1 MRVVGSRRAPS
12 RSSHAATSPSRSS
25 HLTMAETPLAES
37 RMPLRIAAYVAAMS
51 VVFPST
57 LAISAGRAV
66 YQRVAK
72 GTPDAILP
80 TGRINPIAQ
89 GGGYAGQM
97 YFAKPL
103 DQARLQSALD
113 SMADDAGIPREQA
126 RVDMATN
133 VDGSAPRGSHEG
145 TMDFAAL
152 VDGPGGPGKGWFSG
166 WDNERDVSLRC
177 NNGAEGE
184 LSVVQF
190 SLPGGA
196 GWLVVLQLHEGDDP
210 PLLRRRALIRSS
222 TPTSSLSPASAEA
235 LRGGFGSFALYLA
248 RLPLN
253 VLRNCHSISGRG
265 SAPCQTS
272 SAARPALRGR
282 PQPHTRRERAA
293 RQGTQGA
300 RREPVRR
307 PRLLGRRRLQDDPR
321 QEPARSLQQASL
333 VTAAYEPYIQER
345 NVVGDFL
352 VGPLQR
358 VGGDDEYTL
367 AKSQAAYETL
377 RTELAECSGAVRRS
391 FEAKAYGVLNGGA
404 AAFEAPPTFGDDL
417 MLLDSVFFNNY
428 GTRTV
433 HEDAQCVGWNWGAP
447 FKLGVNCIFVN
458 GRTCICFA
466 SSVLS
471 TEDLAAIRDH
481 AQGRLLEFTSD
492 D

>member
-1 MRVVGSRRAPS
+1 
-12 RSSHAATSPSRSS
+12 
-25 HLTMAETPLAES
+25 MAETSLADS

-152 VDGPGGPGKGWFSG
+152 VDGPGGPGAGWFSG
-166 WDNERDVSLRC
+166 WDKERVVSLRC
-177 NNGAEGE
+177 HNGAEGE

-196 GWLVVLQLHEGDDP
+196 FDG
-210 PLLRRRALIRSS
+210 SS
-222 TPTSSLSPASAEA
+222 CFNFMKETIHRYCGGAPNPVFTADELTLKPAAAEA

-253 VLRNCHSISGRG
+253 VLRNTHSYIWSGLCTVPDFFG
-265 SAPCQTS
+265 GPG
-272 SAARPALRGR
+272 PALRGALLNLTPDESAR
-282 PQPHTRRERAA
+282 LAKGLKARGASPFAGLVYSAVDGYKTILGKNPH
-293 RQGTQGA
+293 G
-300 RREPVRR
+300 VV
-307 PRLLGRRRLQDDPR
+307 
-321 QEPARSLQQASL
+321 QQASL

-358 VGGDDEYTL
+358 GGADDEYTL

-377 RTELAECSGAVRRS
+377 RTEVAECSGAVRRS

-433 HEDAQCVGWNWGAP
+433 HEDAQCSGWNWGAP

-481 AQGRLLEFTSD
+481 AQGRLLEFSSEA
-492 D
+492 